1 MNKDLR
7 ALFSFILLLLAI
19 VALTSGVT
27 VNGKHYGV
35 RDCSYERG
43 VELDNGVEPKPSAPL

>member
-7 ALFSFILLLLAI
+7 ALLGFILLVMMI

-35 RDCSYERG
+35 RDCSCERG
-43 VELDNGVEPKPSAPL
+43 VELDNGVEPKPSATP